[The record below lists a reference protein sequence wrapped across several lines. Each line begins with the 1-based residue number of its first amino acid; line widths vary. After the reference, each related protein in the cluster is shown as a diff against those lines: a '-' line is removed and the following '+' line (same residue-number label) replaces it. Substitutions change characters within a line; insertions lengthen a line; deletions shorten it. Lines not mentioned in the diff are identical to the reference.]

1 MDDRNGRRQYDRGYQ
16 QTPSN
21 EAPLHRA
28 PPAGKVACRELH
40 SPEFCSQARS
50 SGLAMKID
58 EKVPTTIPITRASEN
73 PCSTAPP
80 NRNSANAVSSVS
92 PEVRMVRL
100 KV

>member
-1 MDDRNGRRQYDRGYQ
+1 MGDRNNRGRYDGGYQ

-40 SPEFCSQARS
+40 SPEVCSQARS
-50 SGLAMKID
+50 SGLAMKIE
-58 EKVPTTIPITRASEN
+58 EKVPITIPITSASEN

-80 NRNSANAVSSVS
+80 KRNSANAVSSVRL
-92 PEVRMVRL
+92 EVRIVRL
-100 KV
+100 RV